1 MRLTITAFFLLS
13 YSSVFFAQNVNV
25 THKSTL
31 TYTNQTLANLWGYA
45 ANGEEYALVGAKD
58 GTSIVKVTNPSSPT
72 EVAFV
77 SGPSSSWREIKTY
90 QNYAYVVTE
99 GGTIGLQIIDLSNL
113 PNSNPTVVTWKGDGV
128 IAGLLNKAHALQ
140 VDEVKGYLYLYGTNL
155 FGGRALTINI
165 ADPDN
170 PTYAGYYNGIGYVHD
185 GYANND
191 TLYAAQINAGSF
203 SIVNMANKSNPVHI
217 VTQTTPG
224 VFTHNTWRYG
234 DFIYTTDEVSNSFL
248 TSYKFTNHTT
258 LTQQDKIQS
267 NPGSN
272 SIVHNTYIRDG
283 YAITSWYR
291 DGFTIVDVSRPANMV
306 QVGNYDTYPC
316 CTGNGFNGCW
326 GVYPYLP
333 SGNILISNIAAQ
345 GTSNGELMVLTPT
358 YVRGCYIEGK
368 VKKSTDNTNLSG
380 VLVQLLSTSTSETT
394 NASGDYKMGQLNTGT
409 YTLRASKTG
418 YQTFETSVT
427 LTTGTLITLNIS
439 LVPNGA
445 PIDLVDFNIKTKGNT
460 AELRWETATE
470 INNEGFE
477 VQQSK
482 NGTDWMPVTF
492 IKGKGNSQVSN
503 FYEYSIPD
511 LSAGDWYFRLKQV
524 DFDGSTTFTAAQLA
538 RIDAPHFQLRVLGN
552 PAMHIAKL
560 DIYAEKERSVTLS
573 IRDAGG
579 VALVPDVVVE
589 VQKGQN
595 YLELPL
601 DGIAAGLYQLTATYE
616 GQNES
621 WPLVVVK

>member
-1 MRLTITAFFLLS
+1 MRLIVTVLSFFTFSFVL
-13 YSSVFFAQNVNV
+13 FAQNTNV
-25 THKSTL
+25 THRSTL
-31 TYTNQTLANLWGYA
+31 TYTNQSLANLWGYA

-58 GTSIVKVTNPSSPT
+58 GTSIVKVTNPDAPS
-72 EVAFV
+72 EVAYV

-99 GGTIGLQIIDLSNL
+99 GGSIGLQIIDLSNL
-113 PNSNPTVVTWKGDGV
+113 PNSNPTVVTWKGDGA
-128 IAGLLNKAHALQ
+128 ISGQLNKAHALQ
-140 VDEVKGYLYLYGTNL
+140 VDEVKGYLYLFGSNL
-155 FGGRALTINI
+155 FGGRALAINI

-170 PTYAGYYNGIGYVHD
+170 PTYAGYYNGVGYVHD

-191 TLYAAQINAGSF
+191 TLYAGQVYAGTF
-203 SIVNMANKSNPVHI
+203 SIVDMGNKSNPTHI

-224 VFTHNTWRYG
+224 AFTHNTWRYG

-316 CTGNGFNGCW
+316 CTGSGFHGCW

-333 SGNILISNIAAQ
+333 SGNIIISNITAQ

-394 NASGDYKMGQLNTGT
+394 NSSGDYKMGQLNTGT

-418 YQTFETSVT
+418 YQNFETSVT

-445 PIDLVDFNIKTKGNT
+445 PIDLVDFTVKTKGNA
-460 AELRWETATE
+460 AELTWETATE
-470 INNEGFE
+470 TNNEGFE

-482 NGTDWMPVTF
+482 NGTDWSAVTF
-492 IKGKGNSQVSN
+492 VKGVGNSQISNHYQHRVS
-503 FYEYSIPD
+503 D
-511 LSAGDWYFRLKQV
+511 LTAGDWYFRLKQV
-524 DFDGSTTFTAAQLA
+524 DFDGTTTFTGAQLA
-538 RIDAPHFQLRVLGN
+538 RIDAPRFQLRVLGN
-552 PAMHIAKL
+552 PAMDVAKL
-560 DIYAEKERSVTLS
+560 DIYSEKDRAITLS
-573 IRDAGG
+573 LQEPGGSVIVADA
-579 VALVPDVVVE
+579 LFE
-589 VQKGQN
+589 IQKGQN
-595 YLELPL
+595 FLEFAL
-601 DGIAAGLYQLTATYE
+601 DGIAAGLYQLVAAYE
-616 GQNES
+616 GQTES